1 MWIVQLAIVIASILY
16 SAYAARKNK
25 PKAAQFEDGD
35 FPTAD
40 EGTPQ
45 YVVFGDCW
53 SADWYVLAW
62 GNQRSKKI
70 KKGGL
75 LNKRTI
81 GYKYSATLQMGLG
94 RGPVNGILAIRVGD
108 KPCWAGMVAA
118 NMSIYIDKY
127 DLFGGNS
134 GQGGI
139 QGTLQVLLGGPAQ
152 TPPAL
157 LAGLLGADATGCRG
171 VTTLLY
177 DGILCAMSKS
187 PQPWMIRHWRT
198 TAGWEGAAWYPAK
211 AQIELR
217 NDDADLSEYTSAGM
231 AAAGLRF
238 IRAMNAAHILVEAAT
253 NRGWGRG
260 MDMSELDLDSY
271 TAFADLLYSEGFGLC
286 LRYTRGGSLDDFIQ
300 QVLDHVGAA
309 QYVSARTGLL
319 TVKAIRNDYVVADL
333 PAYGYD
339 SGLLAFEDVDSSSDD
354 DTNVVIVNYTDP
366 VLREDRQVR
375 ARNAGAVQATGSS
388 IATTRD
394 YPGIPTWQLAQQV
407 AERDL
412 RSLNSGVKPYKVTL
426 DRRGRVLEPASVFV
440 LQAPEDG
447 IDQIVLRVLKI
458 ERGNLRDGRIVVTCA
473 TDVFGLSAARISMP
487 PGSAYVP
494 PANGA
499 VPATAQAAWEL
510 SYRDLARAL
519 GVAELAA
526 LPATAGYVG
535 AVGKRPSSQT
545 EDFALATRVGS
556 ADYAEVAE
564 VECTPY
570 AHLAAAI
577 GLADTAIGL
586 LGGSDL
592 DDLAAGSAMLIGT
605 EIVRVDAIDA
615 AAGTATIA
623 RGCAHTVP
631 VAHPA
636 ATDAW
641 GYDDTLG
648 VDPAVRVA
656 GTTVNLKLL
665 TRASGAQLDAAQAG
679 AMSVSVAGI
688 AALPY
693 PPGRVRV
700 AGVAE
705 PASISGTIDV
715 TWTHRNAAAQGAAL
729 IDHDAASITPAAD
742 VRYGL
747 RFLDSTGAVLAEK
760 LDTAGTSAS
769 AVLAVAAGTLVT
781 MQLYA
786 INNVGASQQRH
797 VRQFAY
803 TPPAGTT
810 SSAITAST
818 WTVGADATI
827 IDGGDLD
834 A

>member
-70 KKGGL
+70 KKGGWMS
-75 LNKRTI
+75 KTTV
-81 GYKYSATLQMGLG
+81 GYKYSATIQMGLG

-108 KPCWAGMVAA
+108 KPCWAGVVTT
-118 NMSIYIDKY
+118 NTSIWIDKY

-139 QGTLQVLLGGPAQ
+139 QGTLQVLLGGPTQ
-152 TPPAL
+152 TSPAL
-157 LAGLLGADATGCRG
+157 LQGLLGDDVTGCRG
-171 VTTLLY
+171 VTTLVY

-187 PQPWMIRHWRT
+187 PQSWMIRHWRT
-198 TAGWEGAAWYPAK
+198 TEGWESAAWYPAK

-217 NDDADLSEYTSAGM
+217 NDDADLSDYSSAGM
-231 AAAGLRF
+231 ATEPLRK
-238 IRAMNAAHILVEAAT
+238 IRAMNAAHMLVEAAT

-473 TDVFGLSAARISMP
+473 TDVFGLGAARISTP

-510 SYRDLARAL
+510 PYRDLARAL
-519 GVAELAA
+519 GTAELAA

-592 DDLAAGSAMLIGT
+592 DDLAVGSAMVIGT

-631 VAHPA
+631 VAHAA

-648 VDPAVRVA
+648 VDPAVRAA

-679 AMSVSVAGI
+679 AMSVSVAGL

-705 PASISGTIDV
+705 PASISGAISV
-715 TWTHRNAAAQGAAL
+715 TWAHRNAAAQGAAL
-729 IDHDAASITPAAD
+729 IDHDAASITPPAD

-747 RFLDSTGAVLAEK
+747 RFEGVSGNVIAERLDI
-760 LDTAGTSAS
+760 AGTSAS
-769 AVLAVAAGTLVT
+769 VVLALGYVGTVRMRLFSISD
-781 MQLYA
+781 A
-786 INNVGASQQRH
+786 GASIQQH
-797 VRQFAY
+797 VREFVY
-803 TPPAGTT
+803 TEPAGTAA
-810 SSAITAST
+810 SVITADVYTPYVPT
-818 WTVGADATI
+818 WV
-827 IDGGDLD
+827 IDGNG